1 MNQQSKYVVRE
12 AIDYGCRVYNVV
24 NIETGNRINYFAD
37 YESAKE
43 FAERQNNLGLIRKPE
58 GYNNTHDYEKART

>member
-12 AIDYGCRVYNVV
+12 SIECGCKVYDVV
-24 NIETGNRINYFAD
+24 NTETDNRINYFSD

-43 FAERQNNLGLIRKPE
+43 FAERQNNVAKRRKA
-58 GYNNTHDYEKART
+58 D